1 MSRSSVLAFILSIGA
16 TAIIA
21 FAVDIPAAKLRAF
34 APLPPVAESES
45 NPLTEQ
51 KIQLG
56 RMLYFEPRLSRDQKV
71 SCNSCHD
78 LARYGVDNEATSEGF
93 RGQRGGRNSPSVYNA
108 AAHFVQFWDGREPD
122 VEAQAKG
129 PVMNP
134 IEMAMPS
141 EQHVV
146 VVLKSIPEYAKLF
159 ARAFPGERDPV
170 NLSNAARAIGAFERK
185 LMTPSRWDVFLKG
198 DKNALTDAEK
208 TGFLKFVDAGCP
220 ACHNGALLGGT
231 SFQRLGAA
239 KPFPGVKDTGV
250 HQVTGHDADK
260 FKFKVPSL
268 RNVTQTGPY
277 FHNGKE
283 SSLNAAIMQMSEYQ
297 LGKPL
302 SEADVKSIAT
312 FLDALTGP
320 LPAEYIKP
328 PKLPPSSPSTPRPE
342 SD

>member
-146 VVLKSIPEYAKLF
+146 VVLKSIPEYVKLF
-159 ARAFPGERDPV
+159 ARAFPGEKDPV
-170 NLSNAARAIGAFERK
+170 NLTNAARAIGAFERK
-185 LMTPSRWDVFLKG
+185 LMTPSRWDAFLKG
-198 DKNALTDAEK
+198 DKQALTDAEK

-231 SFQRLGAA
+231 SFQKLGAA

-250 HQVTGHDADK
+250 YQVTGHDADK